1 MSILSEE
8 IEAFHKRIRARALL
22 MAIEWAGSAG
32 KLAEMIGY
40 TRFAGYKWLQR
51 VDIPV
56 TAARALERLPGFPV
70 KASDLIGP
78 VYTEPRVLRFQCP
91 HCTKDINPPRMRTGY
106 SSSFNDVSN
115 RLRKQAAAKR
125 KAARKRKPQAAS
137 APARKRQTP
146 A

>member
-8 IEAFHKRIRARALL
+8 IDAFHKKMRARALL

-78 VYTEPRVLRFQCP
+78 VYKKATKKPRCCP
-91 HCTKDINPPRMRTGY
+91 HCYRVILEPGDRAGY
-106 SSSFNDVSN
+106 LPSFN
-115 RLRKQAAAKR
+115 RRTKR
-125 KAARKRKPQAAS
+125 AGKKPATKRPAQAAS
-137 APARKRQTP
+137 TPTRKRQP
-146 A
+146 AT